1 MNIKVIKDSKNEL
14 SRFIIAIKNTGFF
27 YDTIPGI
34 SHLLEHLLC
43 NSSKGL
49 VFNDLKD
56 VIYSNAYT
64 SDGFTYFVITTS
76 NKLEKANKLFNF
88 KDIFTH
94 ILKHEFNDDEIIREK
109 EIIRN
114 ELSGHTRRYEYFYSM
129 YTEAFYKDI
138 KYYNSKEQS
147 SLLDT
152 ITKEDLEKFYNDR
165 YTMENIEVILSGNW
179 NDEEVQYIKDF
190 IEKQDYIPYYGEN
203 DLRIC
208 APISYIAGDI
218 RHKRE
223 KDSPYIDYEYVIAF
237 ENNDEMNRKYMA
249 YNTLLNYIIRNSANS
264 LFNDIRDLGSYDVW
278 METPVV
284 HLGGRHID
292 PLRIFIGF
300 YNEDKA
306 IADKMRD
313 KVIDYFEN
321 FESKLTK
328 EEFEDMKR
336 NTYLNYYHSQKDGY
350 VTAEMEAFI
359 HDFNSHDEFC
369 EEINK
374 ITYKDLLDYIKGY
387 RHITNF
393 LMIPSNV
400 N

>member
-1 MNIKVIKDSKNEL
+1 MKIKVIKDTKNEL
-14 SRFIIAIKNTGFF
+14 SRFNIVIKNTGFF

-56 VIYSNAYT
+56 TTDCNAIT
-64 SDGFTYFVITTS
+64 SDGMTSFFITTS
-76 NKLEKANKLFNF
+76 NKLERANKLFNF

-94 ILKHEFNDDEIIREK
+94 IFKHEFNDEEITREK

-114 ELSGHTRRYEYFYSM
+114 ELYGPTQRYEYFYAM

-138 KYYNSKEQS
+138 KFYNSKEQS
-147 SLLDT
+147 SVLDS
-152 ITKEDLEKFYNDR
+152 ITLKDLEDFYKNR
-165 YTMENIEVILSGNW
+165 YTQENTEIILTGNW
-179 NDEEVQYIKDF
+179 KEEEIQYIKDF
-190 IEKQDYIPYYGEN
+190 VNKQDYIPISGEN

-208 APISYIAGDI
+208 APISYIAGEI

-223 KDSPYIDYEYVIAF
+223 EDSPFKDFEYVIAY
-237 ENNDEMNRKYMA
+237 EYEDEINTKFTM
-249 YNTLLNYIIRNSANS
+249 YNLLLQFIISNSANS

-278 METPVV
+278 MDSPFY
-284 HLGGRHID
+284 HIGGRHIS
-292 PLRIFIGF
+292 PLRILVGF

-313 KVIDYFEN
+313 KVIEYFEN

-336 NTYLNYYHSQKDGY
+336 KFYLKYYHTPKKGY
-350 VTAEMEAFI
+350 VTMEMEAFVY
-359 HDFNSHDEFC
+359 DFNDHDTFG

-374 ITYKDLLDYIKGY
+374 ITYNELLEYIKGF

-400 N
+400 S